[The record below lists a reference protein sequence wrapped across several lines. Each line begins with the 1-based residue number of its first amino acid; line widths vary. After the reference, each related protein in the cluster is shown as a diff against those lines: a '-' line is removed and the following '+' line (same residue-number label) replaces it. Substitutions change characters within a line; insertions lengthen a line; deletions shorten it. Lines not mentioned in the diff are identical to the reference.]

1 MTKFD
6 ALLIAGPT
14 ASGKSALALEIAA
27 ALGGVIINA
36 DSMQVYD
43 GLEILSAAPSQED
56 KAIVPHRLFGIVE
69 PGASFSVAEWHRRA
83 SSEIF
88 DCRKAGKLPILVG
101 GTGLYFKTLLGG
113 LAAIPE
119 IPAKI
124 RDAVRRRL
132 RDQGPEALHCQL
144 ADVDPKSAERL
155 GENDSQRICRALEV
169 LEATGRSLQDWQ
181 QKSQDGALQGPDE
194 RGQVMK
200 LVLDLP
206 RELLYLRINQRFLTM
221 IAAGGLEEAGN
232 MRERQAL
239 IGSPAFKALGLRSLI
254 DHMEGRLSLDLAI
267 EEAQKLTRRYA
278 KRQLTWF
285 RNQFA
290 DWWWLDGQDQ
300 KIIQAVLNRMKNG
313 KSGHAGL

>member
-14 ASGKSALALEIAA
+14 ASGKSALALKIAA
-27 ALGGVIINA
+27 ALNGVIINA

-43 GLEILSAAPSQED
+43 GLEILSAAPSQKH

-83 SSEIF
+83 SNEIF

-113 LAAIPE
+113 MTAIPE

-124 RDAVRRRL
+124 REAVRRRL
-132 RDQGPEALHCQL
+132 RGQGAEALHRQL
-144 ADVDPKSAERL
+144 AEVDPKSAERI
-155 GENDSQRICRALEV
+155 GENDSQRICRSLEV

-181 QKSQDGALQGPDE
+181 QKSQDGVLQGPDE

-206 RELLYLRINQRFLTM
+206 RELLYLRINERFLTM
-221 IAAGGLEEAGN
+221 IAAGGLKEAGK
-232 MRERQAL
+232 MRERKAPSD
-239 IGSPAFKALGLRSLI
+239 SPAFKALGLRSLI
-254 DHMEGRLSLDLAI
+254 GHLEGRLSLDLAI

-300 KIIQAVLNRMKNG
+300 EIMQAVLYRMKNG
-313 KSGHAGL
+313 KSGHASL